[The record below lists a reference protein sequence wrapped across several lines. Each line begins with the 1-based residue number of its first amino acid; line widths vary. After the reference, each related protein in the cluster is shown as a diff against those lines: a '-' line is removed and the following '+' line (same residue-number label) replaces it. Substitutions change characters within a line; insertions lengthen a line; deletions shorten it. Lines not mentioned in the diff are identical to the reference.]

1 MIYKN
6 QKLSK
11 IINGFAQII
20 INIGGVFMKRSSTIL
35 LKVSVFIGGPIVALL
50 IFLLPMVTTGLSRV
64 ISVSAYL
71 QYLGFIGLYG
81 AVPPFLFALYQTIK
95 FISYANKNEALS
107 ELSVKTLKNIRYCGI
122 IISLLYVIAMPL
134 LFIIADGDD
143 APGIIL
149 FALIVILST
158 SISAVFANIFE
169 KRRHSNKLV
178 KC

>member
-81 AVPPFLFALYQTIK
+81 AVPPFYLH
-95 FISYANKNEALS
+95 FI
-107 ELSVKTLKNIRYCGI
+107 R
-122 IISLLYVIAMPL
+122 P
-134 LFIIADGDD
+134 
-143 APGIIL
+143 
-149 FALIVILST
+149 
-158 SISAVFANIFE
+158 
-169 KRRHSNKLV
+169 
-178 KC
+178 